1 MRQNMN
7 EYFIKPEE
15 KTEFTEVIRCLR
27 LQLEILNNNERMYR
41 VTDENAQADGIVR
54 TIKRYEKAIQV
65 LEVAGKALTEDPT
78 WSPPQCERDKQARV
92 ERETKTQ
99 LDNAGYLDAGAL
111 GSFENGNF
119 IPPTRI
125 QSEGKLSMV
134 ADGMLTTVE
143 TITEIINAILKQL
156 DTVGLVDGKST
167 ISSPQN
173 TQGELWKDVS
183 ATGNLTAK
191 FRFVHNELG
200 DILLRAMNI
209 LDIQKKLF

>member
-1 MRQNMN
+1 
-7 EYFIKPEE
+7 
-15 KTEFTEVIRCLR
+15 
-27 LQLEILNNNERMYR
+27 
-41 VTDENAQADGIVR
+41 
-54 TIKRYEKAIQV
+54 
-65 LEVAGKALTEDPT
+65 
-78 WSPPQCERDKQARV
+78 
-92 ERETKTQ
+92 
-99 LDNAGYLDAGAL
+99 
-111 GSFENGNF
+111 
-119 IPPTRI
+119 
-125 QSEGKLSMV
+125 MV

>member
-1 MRQNMN
+1 MN

-125 QSEGKLSMV
+125 Q
-134 ADGMLTTVE
+134 
-143 TITEIINAILKQL
+143 
-156 DTVGLVDGKST
+156 
-167 ISSPQN
+167 
-173 TQGELWKDVS
+173 
-183 ATGNLTAK
+183 
-191 FRFVHNELG
+191 
-200 DILLRAMNI
+200 
-209 LDIQKKLF
+209 

>member
-1 MRQNMN
+1 MN